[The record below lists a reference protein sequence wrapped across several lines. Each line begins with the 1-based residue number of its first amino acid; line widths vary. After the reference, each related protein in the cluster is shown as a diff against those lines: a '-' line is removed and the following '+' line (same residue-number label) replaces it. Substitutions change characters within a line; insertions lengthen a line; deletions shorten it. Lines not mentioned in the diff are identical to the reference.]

1 MNNVCTCICVHPT
14 IQDYVCVCVRAQVCC
29 ARVYGVWEDG
39 GKVCPPCLLAV
50 VLHSTAVA
58 EPGSHKTTLAMK
70 TAHFFTIAGHL
81 CGFC

>member
-1 MNNVCTCICVHPT
+1 MFVRAFVYTLLYKTMC
-14 IQDYVCVCVRAQVCC
+14 VCVCACTGVLCK
-29 ARVYGVWEDG
+29 GVWCVG
-39 GKVCPPCLLAV
+39 GWGKVCPPCLLAV